1 MGLFDFV
8 RDIGHKLFG
17 KDAKPEDAAAKIKAE
32 IETAALGITGLQVA
46 LNTDTGV
53 CTLSGSCPSAE
64 AMEKAVL
71 IAGNVQG
78 VSDVDAQG
86 LAVPAPPSPKVEY
99 YIIQKGD
106 TLSKIAK
113 HYYADANAYPR
124 IFDANRE
131 VIKNADLIFPGQKI
145 RIPLD

>member
-8 RDIGHKLFG
+8 RDIGKKIFQR
-17 KDAKPEDAAAKIKAE
+17 DEEAAAKIQAE
-32 IETAALGITGLQVA
+32 IEAANPGV
-46 LNTDTGV
+46 TGV
-53 CTLSGSCPSAE
+53 GVQYDPKDGKVTLSGAANSAE
-64 AMEKAVL
+64 AMQKAVL

-78 VSDVDAQG
+78 VGQVDIAG
-86 LAVPAPPSPKVEY
+86 LQHPPEQEKVEY

-113 HYYADANAYPR
+113 QHYGDANKYPR
-124 IFDANRE
+124 IFAANRE
-131 VIKNADLIFPGQKI
+131 VIKDADLIFPGQKI